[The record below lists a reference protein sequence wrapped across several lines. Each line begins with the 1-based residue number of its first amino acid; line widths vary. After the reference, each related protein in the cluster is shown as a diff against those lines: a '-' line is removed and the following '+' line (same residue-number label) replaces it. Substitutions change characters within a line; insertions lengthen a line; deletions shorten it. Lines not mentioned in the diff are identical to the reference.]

1 MTAILGLL
9 GSGIGPAGIA
19 AVLVAA
25 TVAAC
30 IYLGRAGAIAV
41 AILGLVLV
49 AYVAGSHQAT
59 VASDLTTARSAT
71 ASAEAALA
79 EERRQV
85 LAAASIAS
93 ADARR
98 AMAAEDEAAASAARL
113 RDLESYLAGNPAGE
127 CASAY
132 DARRLRAL

>member
-9 GSGIGPAGIA
+9 GSGLGPAGIA

-25 TVAAC
+25 TVAAWV
-30 IYLGRAGAIAV
+30 YLGRAGAIAV
-41 AILGLVLV
+41 AILGLALV

-59 VASDLTTARSAT
+59 VAADLTTARSAT
-71 ASAEAALA
+71 AKAEAALV

-85 LAAASIAS
+85 LAAATIAA

-113 RDLESYLAGNPAGE
+113 RDIESYLAGNTTGD
-127 CASAY
+127 CATAD